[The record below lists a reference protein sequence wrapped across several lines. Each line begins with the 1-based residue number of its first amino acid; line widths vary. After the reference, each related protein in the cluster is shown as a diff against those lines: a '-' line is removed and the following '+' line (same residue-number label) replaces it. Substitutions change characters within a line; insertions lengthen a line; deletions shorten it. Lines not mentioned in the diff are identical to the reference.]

1 MTRNTHVISELTL
14 MPGKCRVKYDDLAG
28 RLLCREVNVVKDFKE
43 I

>member
-14 MPGKCRVKYDDLAG
+14 MPGKCRVKYDDLTG
-28 RLLCREVNVVKDFKE
+28 RLLFRGVNVATDFKE